1 MSDKIYDIIFRV
13 AEVLEL
19 PVVILTLLALATV
32 LVEVGA
38 FLTELV
44 KRRGRTF
51 SALAKAGASARRAV
65 DDNRMDE
72 ASALLQ
78 TVAWS
83 SAVGKAFRVLV
94 DAVAKPGAETRIN
107 KELADFDFG
116 RQARLGRTR
125 LLVRLGPALG
135 LMGTLIPLAPALD
148 GLARGDVDAL
158 TDNLRLAFSITVL
171 GILIG
176 VLALALS
183 LFRERL
189 YGQDFSDLE
198 YVAAILTDDG
208 SAGASIPA
216 SPPTLDAG
224 ISSDATTPPPP
235 APSTSAI
242 EPSSSAPTTTLPPL
256 VPPTTPSA
264 GSGS

>member
-19 PVVILTLLALATV
+19 PVVILTLLALAAV

-38 FLTELV
+38 FITELV

-51 SALAKAGASARRAV
+51 SKLAKAGASARRAV
-65 DDNRMDE
+65 DENRMDE

-83 SAVGKAFRVLV
+83 SAVGKAFRILV
-94 DAVAKPGAETRIN
+94 DAVAKPGADTRIA

-116 RQARLGRTR
+116 RQSRLGRTR

-148 GLARGDVDAL
+148 GLARGDVGAL
-158 TDNLRLAFSITVL
+158 TENLRLAFSITVL

-208 SAGASIPA
+208 SAAESITPA
-216 SPPTLDAG
+216 APAKDVAEATVPVT
-224 ISSDATTPPPP
+224 SSTAPATST
-235 APSTSAI
+235 TSA
-242 EPSSSAPTTTLPPL
+242 TTTLPPL
-256 VPPTTPSA
+256 VPPPPPQPGA
-264 GSGS
+264 GA

>member
-19 PVVILTLLALATV
+19 PVVILTLLALAGV

-38 FLTELV
+38 FIAELV

-65 DDNRMDE
+65 DEDRMDE
-72 ASALLQ
+72 AGALLQ

-83 SAVGKAFRVLV
+83 SAVGKAFRILV
-94 DAVAKPGAETRIN
+94 DAVAKPGADTRIA

-116 RQARLGRTR
+116 RQSRLSRTR

-158 TDNLRLAFSITVL
+158 TENLRLAFSITVL

-208 SAGASIPA
+208 SAADSIAPA
-216 SPPTLDAG
+216 VPPTPTDE
-224 ISSDATTPPPP
+224 T
-235 APSTSAI
+235 STSSPFSTG
-242 EPSSSAPTTTLPPL
+242 PSSTDTSSTATTTLPPL
-256 VPPTTPSA
+256 VPPPAPSTGA
-264 GSGS
+264 GS

>member
-1 MSDKIYDIIFRV
+1 MSDTIYDIIFRV

-19 PVVILTLLALATV
+19 PVVILTLLALAAA

-38 FLTELV
+38 FIAEMV

-51 SALAKAGASARRAV
+51 AALATAGASARRAV
-65 DDNRMDE
+65 DDQRYDE
-72 ASALLQ
+72 ARALLQ

-83 SAVGKAFRVLV
+83 APVGKAFAVLV
-94 DAVAKPGAETRIN
+94 DAVSKPGADTRIA

-116 RQARLGRTR
+116 RQARLARTR

-158 TDNLRLAFSITVL
+158 TENLRLAFSITVL

-183 LFRERL
+183 LFRERR

-208 SAGASIPA
+208 SAAASIGTTA
-216 SPPTLDAG
+216 ARPT
-224 ISSDATTPPPP
+224 TTPVAEPATAAPP
-235 APSTSAI
+235 AP
-242 EPSSSAPTTTLPPL
+242 PAPTTTLPPL
-256 VPPTTPSA
+256 VPPTRDA
-264 GSGS
+264 GSPS

>member
-19 PVVILTLLALATV
+19 PVVIFTLLALAAV
-32 LVEVGA
+32 LVEFGA
-38 FLTELV
+38 FITELV

-51 SALAKAGASARRAV
+51 AALAKAGAGARRAV
-65 DDNRMDE
+65 DDDRMDE

-83 SAVGKAFRVLV
+83 SPVSKAFKVLIG
-94 DAVAKPGAETRIN
+94 AVQKPAADTRIA

-148 GLARGDVDAL
+148 GLARGDVNTL
-158 TDNLRLAFSITVL
+158 TENLRLAFSITVL

-208 SAGASIPA
+208 SAAASI
-216 SPPTLDAG
+216 
-224 ISSDATTPPPP
+224 ATPTPPAAD
-235 APSTSAI
+235 APSTAAA
-242 EPSSSAPTTTLPPL
+242 PTPATTGSAPTTTLPPL
-256 VPPTTPSA
+256 VPPAPPT
-264 GSGS
+264 SGADS

>member
-1 MSDKIYDIIFRV
+1 MSDTIYDIIFRV

-19 PVVILTLLALATV
+19 PVVILTLLALATT

-38 FLTELV
+38 FIAELV

-51 SALAKAGASARRAV
+51 AQLSKAGASARRAV
-65 DDNRMDE
+65 DEKRYDE
-72 ASALLQ
+72 ARALLQ
-78 TVAWS
+78 TAAWS
-83 SAVGKAFRVLV
+83 TPVGKAFTVLV
-94 DAVAKPGAETRIN
+94 DAVAQPGADTRIA

-116 RQARLGRTR
+116 RQARLSRTR

-158 TDNLRLAFSITVL
+158 TENLRLAFSITVL

-176 VLALALS
+176 VIALALS
-183 LFRERL
+183 LFRERR

-208 SAGASIPA
+208 SAAASIAAPAPA
-216 SPPTLDAG
+216 SSTAPA
-224 ISSDATTPPPP
+224 SATAPLPSLVPP
-235 APSTSAI
+235 APPTPAGPTPAPAPKDPGGTS
-242 EPSSSAPTTTLPPL
+242 
-256 VPPTTPSA
+256 
-264 GSGS
+264 

>member
-1 MSDKIYDIIFRV
+1 MSDKIYDIVFRV

-19 PVVILTLLALATV
+19 PVVILTLLALAAV
-32 LVEVGA
+32 LIEIGA
-38 FLTELV
+38 FMTELV
-44 KRRGRTF
+44 KRRNRTF
-51 SALAKAGASARRAV
+51 NALAKAGASARRAV
-65 DDNRMDE
+65 DAQRMDE

-83 SAVGKAFRVLV
+83 SPVKKAFKVLV
-94 DAVAKPGAETRIN
+94 DAVARPGADTRIA

-158 TDNLRLAFSITVL
+158 TENLRLAFSITVL

-198 YVAAILTDDG
+198 YIAAILTDDG
-208 SAGASIPA
+208 SAASSIDTSAPA
-216 SPPTLDAG
+216 SPRASPTPNGDSG
-224 ISSDATTPPPP
+224 PATEPMARLAPPSPRPP
-235 APSTSAI
+235 GATS
-242 EPSSSAPTTTLPPL
+242 
-256 VPPTTPSA
+256 
-264 GSGS
+264 

>member
-38 FLTELV
+38 FITELV

-65 DDNRMDE
+65 DENRMDE
-72 ASALLQ
+72 AAALLQ

-83 SAVGKAFRVLV
+83 SPVSKAFRILV
-94 DAVAKPGAETRIN
+94 DAVAKPGADTRIA

-116 RQARLGRTR
+116 RQSRLGRTR

-148 GLARGDVDAL
+148 GLARGDVGAL
-158 TDNLRLAFSITVL
+158 TENLRLAFSITVL

-208 SAGASIPA
+208 SAADSIAPPV
-216 SPPTLDAG
+216 SPTDSTP
-224 ISSDATTPPPP
+224 SPEEKATAP
-235 APSTSAI
+235 APSTSGTTTTVTKEA
-242 EPSSSAPTTTLPPL
+242 TTTLPPL
-256 VPPTTPSA
+256 VPPVPPGQGA
-264 GSGS
+264 GA

>member
-19 PVVILTLLALATV
+19 PVVILTLLALAGV

-38 FLTELV
+38 FITELV

-65 DDNRMDE
+65 DENRMDE
-72 ASALLQ
+72 AAALLQ

-83 SAVGKAFRVLV
+83 SPVSKAFRIVV
-94 DAVAKPGAETRIN
+94 DAVAKPGADTRIA

-116 RQARLGRTR
+116 RQSRLGRTR

-148 GLARGDVDAL
+148 GLARGDVGAL
-158 TDNLRLAFSITVL
+158 TENLRLAFSITVL

-208 SAGASIPA
+208 SAAESISPTAPPKDAVPVSGSSASA
-216 SPPTLDAG
+216 
-224 ISSDATTPPPP
+224 AT
-235 APSTSAI
+235 APSTTTA
-242 EPSSSAPTTTLPPL
+242 TTTLPPL
-256 VPPTTPSA
+256 APPPPPQQGA
-264 GSGS
+264 GA

>member
-1 MSDKIYDIIFRV
+1 MSDKIYDFIFRV

-19 PVVILTLLALATV
+19 PVVILTLLALAVV
-32 LVEVGA
+32 LVEIGA
-38 FLTELV
+38 LVTELI
-44 KRRGRTF
+44 RRRNRTF
-51 SALAKAGASARRAV
+51 AALAKAGAGARRAV
-65 DDNRMDE
+65 DEGRSDE

-83 SAVGKAFRVLV
+83 GPVSKAFKVVIDAVGK
-94 DAVAKPGAETRIN
+94 PGADTRIA

-116 RQARLGRTR
+116 RQARLSRTR
-125 LLVRLGPALG
+125 LLVRLGPAFG

-148 GLARGDVDAL
+148 GLAHGDVEAL
-158 TDNLRLAFSITVL
+158 TENLRLAFSITVL

-208 SAGASIPA
+208 SSAASIVPHPAPVTVAEGAS
-216 SPPTLDAG
+216 
-224 ISSDATTPPPP
+224 
-235 APSTSAI
+235 
-242 EPSSSAPTTTLPPL
+242 
-256 VPPTTPSA
+256 
-264 GSGS
+264 

>member
-19 PVVILTLLALATV
+19 PVVILTLLALAAV

-38 FLTELV
+38 FITELV

-51 SALAKAGASARRAV
+51 SKLAKAGASARRAV
-65 DDNRMDE
+65 DENRMDE

-83 SAVGKAFRVLV
+83 SAVGKAFRILV
-94 DAVAKPGAETRIN
+94 DAVAKPGADTRIA

-116 RQARLGRTR
+116 RQSRLSRTR

-158 TDNLRLAFSITVL
+158 TENLRLAFSITVL

-208 SAGASIPA
+208 SAADSI
-216 SPPTLDAG
+216 SP
-224 ISSDATTPPPP
+224 SVPP
-235 APSTSAI
+235 APTDVTSASSPSSTST
-242 EPSSSAPTTTLPPL
+242 SSSPASTTATTTLPPL
-256 VPPTTPSA
+256 VPPPAPSPGA
-264 GSGS
+264 GS

>member
-19 PVVILTLLALATV
+19 PVVLLTLLALAAA

-38 FLTELV
+38 FIAELV
-44 KRRGRTF
+44 KRRNRTF
-51 SALAKAGASARRAV
+51 SSLAKAGASARRAV
-65 DDNRMDE
+65 DEERMDE

-78 TVAWS
+78 RVAWS
-83 SAVGKAFRVLV
+83 SPVSKSFTVLV
-94 DAVAKPGAETRIN
+94 DAVAKPGADTRIA

-158 TDNLRLAFSITVL
+158 TENLRLAFSITVL

-208 SAGASIPA
+208 SAAASIPP
-216 SPPTLDAG
+216 SDPPKKL
-224 ISSDATTPPPP
+224 SK
-235 APSTSAI
+235 
-242 EPSSSAPTTTLPPL
+242 EPSKENAENAAPTTTLPPL
-256 VPPTTPSA
+256 VPPVPPAPRLPGATS
-264 GSGS
+264 

>member
-19 PVVILTLLALATV
+19 PVVILTLLALAGV

-38 FLTELV
+38 FITELV

-65 DDNRMDE
+65 DENRMDE
-72 ASALLQ
+72 AAALLQ

-83 SAVGKAFRVLV
+83 SPVSKAFRIVV
-94 DAVAKPGAETRIN
+94 DAVARPGADTRIA
-107 KELADFDFG
+107 KELVDFDFG
-116 RQARLGRTR
+116 RQSRLGRTR

-148 GLARGDVDAL
+148 GLARGDVGAL
-158 TDNLRLAFSITVL
+158 TENLRLAFSITVL

-208 SAGASIPA
+208 SAAESISPAVPPKDAVPVPGSSTGATKA
-216 SPPTLDAG
+216 PT
-224 ISSDATTPPPP
+224 ATAT
-235 APSTSAI
+235 AA
-242 EPSSSAPTTTLPPL
+242 TTTLPPL
-256 VPPTTPSA
+256 APPAPPQQGDGA
-264 GSGS
+264 

>member
-1 MSDKIYDIIFRV
+1 MTDKIYNFIFRV

-19 PVVILTLLALATV
+19 PVVILTLLALAAA

-38 FLTELV
+38 FITELV
-44 KRRGRTF
+44 KRRSRSF
-51 SALAKAGASARRAV
+51 QALARSGAGARRAV
-65 DDNRMDE
+65 DQGRPDE
-72 ASALLQ
+72 AAALLQ

-83 SAVGKAFRVLV
+83 APVGKAFRVLL
-94 DAVAKPGAETRIN
+94 DAVGKPGADTRIA

-116 RQARLGRTR
+116 RQARLSRTR

-158 TDNLRLAFSITVL
+158 TENLRLAFSITVL

-208 SAGASIPA
+208 SAAASIP
-216 SPPTLDAG
+216 PPT
-224 ISSDATTPPPP
+224 PP
-235 APSTSAI
+235 APPSATS
-242 EPSSSAPTTTLPPL
+242 PTSTTTAPAP
-256 VPPTTPSA
+256 VPPSGTATATTTVRDA
-264 GSGS
+264 TA